1 MLIKANN
8 YSITPRRVI
17 AGTKGSYG
25 IETLEFAF
33 SAEWNGLTKRVTFYP
48 VDGSPVSVLYED
60 EPINIPAEVTASAGV
75 AQFTLSGMRDG
86 AVLISVTG
94 YLDVFD
100 SNDPVGDPAVQPTPS
115 DVSRIISLMNEA
127 VACADSVREDA
138 DNGLFNGRDGHD
150 GQDGE
155 PGPRGADG
163 APGAP
168 GANGVSPVVTV
179 TSITGGHRIKITD
192 ATHPSGQS
200 FDVFDGS
207 LTEIDDEPEEDSENA
222 VSSGGVFEALK
233 GKIDYIGVNELVDSL
248 SDAEGYEDEVVAF
261 FDDYA
266 MKVYKYVDDEWQFLG
281 SYDNVFVCS
290 DGGEIGFCSS
300 EGSYNLFRATSDE
313 VYADESC
320 PVSSRCLYEE
330 FQKRITHFKVK
341 EFVYTVPV
349 EANYSPG
356 DVIAYLY
363 NGEVRILQKRFMSGW
378 DIIGNYTGCL
388 VTDEN
393 DDLTFVDYGG
403 IVFKFMEGVDTISA
417 NNALAVSSGA
427 VYNALSGKQAK
438 PSLVSEGSAITLAD
452 NTEYRL
458 SDVTTL
464 TLTYPQGN
472 FSCWLKVTFAAS
484 GTVAVTLPVDT
495 SYIGSVPIFANG
507 ETWEISIKDKVVV
520 ACKAV
525 SAS

>member
-75 AQFTLSGMRDG
+75 AQFTLSGIRDG

-163 APGAP
+163 APGAD
-168 GANGVSPVVTV
+168 GVSPAVT
-179 TSITGGHRIKITD
+179 ITETDNGYRITITD

-200 FDVFDGS
+200 FNIFEGS
-207 LTEIDDEPEEDSENA
+207 VMDIDYDPEEDSENA
-222 VSSGGVFEALK
+222 VSSGGVYAALA
-233 GKIDYIGVNELVDSL
+233 GKLDHIEVNQIVESL
-248 SDAEGYEDEVVAF
+248 EESEGYVGEIVAYFDENAINICERTSNNSW
-261 FDDYA
+261 DII
-266 MKVYKYVDDEWQFLG
+266 G
-281 SYDNVFVCS
+281 SYTNILVSS
-290 DGGEIGFCSS
+290 DGGDLMYCSS
-300 EGSYNLFRATSDE
+300 ESGYAIFRPTMNKVYSDSD
-313 VYADESC
+313 Y
-320 PVSSRCLYEE
+320 PVSSKGIYNE
-330 FQKRITHFKVK
+330 FVKRISHFKVK
-341 EFVYTVPV
+341 NFLNSKPP
-349 EANYSPG
+349 ASAYSAG
-356 DVIAYLY
+356 DIVAYMRE
-363 NGEVRILQKRFMSGW
+363 GEVYIIKRRTSNTWEDIGHYAGCILVDSNN
-378 DIIGNYTGCL
+378 DIIL
-388 VTDEN
+388 VDN
-393 DDLTFVDYGG
+393 SGA
-403 IVFKFMEGVDTISA
+403 VFKPLDGVNVISEY
-417 NNALAVSSGA
+417 NNMAVSSGA
-427 VYNALSGKQAK
+427 VYTALAGKK
-438 PSLVSEGSAITLAD
+438 DTPTLVSGGNDITLAD

-458 SDVTTL
+458 NNVSSL
-464 TLTYPQGN
+464 SITYPQGN
-472 FSCWLKVTFAAS
+472 FSCWMKLTFAAS
-484 GTVAVTLPVDT
+484 GTISVNLPVDT
-495 SYIGSVPIFANG
+495 TYIGSIPSFDNG
-507 ETWEISIKDKVVV
+507 ETWEISVKDKVVV
-520 ACKAV
+520 ACKVV